1 MFRPRHGTVGR
12 AYVALVLATLAALL
26 VSACGVTRGEDT
38 QGLHRLRMMVPNSP
52 GGGYDLTA
60 RTAVKIM
67 EDNDLTGRVEV
78 FNVIGAGGTV
88 AMARL
93 MNEKGNGDLMMMMGL
108 GVVGATYTNG
118 SSARASDATALA
130 KMVEEQEGILV
141 PADSPFKT
149 VQDLVAAWKAD
160 PAKVTIG
167 GGSSP
172 GGPDHLFPMETARAA
187 GVDPSEVNYVSY
199 DGGGDLL
206 TAMLGKKIAAG
217 TTGLGEFVDQ
227 IEAGQVRVL
236 AVSGD
241 ERVEGVDAPTLT
253 EAGIDLTFTNWR
265 GILAPP
271 GISEDAK
278 TAMVKVLEEL
288 HGTDGWKEA
297 LVKNG
302 WTDAFHDRCR
312 VRAVPEGPGPAGLLD
327 PDRTGADVSAPESPN
342 AATGGDAKD
351 VEPQQELRSTAR
363 STSCARCWSLV
374 GAFLIYDALSLAGGF
389 AKVDPVGPKFFPL
402 VIGVRFAGDGRH
414 LGVAIARGSVG
425 EADAGRGHRPRR
437 AQRLAHGRPA
447 GCDVRRHHRAGGTAR
462 LGDNGRP
469 AVRRL
474 PRRYWAASAT
484 YSTS

>member
-1 MFRPRHGTVGR
+1 MSNHRRYKASV
-12 AYVALVLATLAALL
+12 VALAAVLVAVLMAG
-26 VSACGVTRGEDT
+26 CGVTRGNEGP
-38 QGLHRLRMMVPNSP
+38 GLHRLRMMVPNSP

-67 EDNDLTGRVEV
+67 EDQDITGRVEV

-118 SSARASDATALA
+118 SKARASDATALA

-149 VQDLVAAWKAD
+149 VGDFIAAWKAD

-187 GVDPSEVNYVSY
+187 GVDPRRVNFVSY

-206 TAMLGKKIAAG
+206 TALLGKKIAAG
-217 TTGLGEFVDQ
+217 TSGLGEYVDQ

-236 AVSGD
+236 AVSGK

-253 EAGIDLTFTNWR
+253 EAGINLTFTNWR
-265 GILAPP
+265 GVLAPP
-271 GISEDAK
+271 GISADERA
-278 TAMVKVLEEL
+278 ALVGVLEEL
-288 HGTDGWKEA
+288 HNTQEWKEA

-302 WTDAFHDRCR
+302 WSDAWQTGPEFEQFLSDQDNR
-312 VRAVPEGPGPAGLLD
+312 VSSTLTELGLL
-327 PDRTGADVSAPESPN
+327 
-342 AATGGDAKD
+342 
-351 VEPQQELRSTAR
+351 
-363 STSCARCWSLV
+363 
-374 GAFLIYDALSLAGGF
+374 
-389 AKVDPVGPKFFPL
+389 
-402 VIGVRFAGDGRH
+402 
-414 LGVAIARGSVG
+414 
-425 EADAGRGHRPRR
+425 
-437 AQRLAHGRPA
+437 
-447 GCDVRRHHRAGGTAR
+447 
-462 LGDNGRP
+462 
-469 AVRRL
+469 
-474 PRRYWAASAT
+474 
-484 YSTS
+484 